1 MPSTYSTNLRFEL
14 MATGEKSGT
23 WGTIS
28 NTNIGTLIEQ
38 AISGVASVTHD
49 DSASYSLTTGNGT
62 TDEARN
68 AVVNVTGTLTAARNL
83 VVPSVDKLYVIKNST
98 SGGFN
103 ITVKTS
109 AGTGVVV
116 ENGNTK
122 VVFCDATNV
131 EEAITEVD
139 LNKLTASLL
148 EVDNLK
154 LDGNT
159 ISSTDT
165 NGDITL
171 DPNGTGKVN
180 VVGELEADSL
190 DIDGNGT
197 IDGTLTITTADNNPQ
212 LIIKSTDADA
222 NDGPIFDLVRDSAS
236 PADNDAI
243 GSIRWKAD
251 DSAANETQYADIR
264 VFTDDVTDGTE
275 DVNFTLRGILN
286 GTLVSRLAFN
296 ASEMVINDSSNNVD
310 FRVESDSDTHMLF
323 VDAGNNR
330 AGIKENAPDD
340 TFDVDGTILSGVAAT
355 TGGPVFAQRYARNGP
370 VGTGDYL
377 GIISSHAGSGAFK
390 IGYGLMATSSQDHAS
405 SYDNFSGGRSAVE
418 FNQST
423 INFRNDT
430 SDSSTTVGSAV
441 TTQQLLQL
449 DRSEATFNEDGNNI
463 DFRVESNNNTH
474 AFFVDAGGDDV
485 CIGKTS
491 ANLSSAGSEFTNIN
505 SANTYLGVTN
515 TSTGS
520 TNSTMYI
527 NRQSSDGQAIQFRRA
542 NSTVGN
548 VSVTSSGTTYNTS
561 SDRRLKTDINPIAD
575 ATEKLMAMNPVTH
588 KWIAEPDGDAVHG
601 FIAQEIQEIAPESVT
616 GEDGGEEMMAM
627 DYGRIT
633 PILVAALQ
641 ESNKK
646 IEQLEARIAEL
657 EAK

>member
-62 TDEARN
+62 SDEARN
-68 AVVNVTGTLTAARNL
+68 AVVVVTGTLTAARNL

-463 DFRVESNNNTH
+463 DFRVESNANTH
-474 AFFVDAGGDDV
+474 MLFVDASGESVSLGTSNATAAQSNIAGGLSYKPAAQLEVSSLTTQAAFFNRTDSGNL
-485 CIGKTS
+485 IGF
-491 ANLSSAGSEFTNIN
+491 LRAGS
-505 SANTYLGVTN
+505 SVG
-515 TSTGS
+515 
-520 TNSTMYI
+520 
-527 NRQSSDGQAIQFRRA
+527 AI
-542 NSTVGN
+542 
-548 VSVTSSGTTYNTS
+548 SVTASGTTYHTT
-561 SDRRLKTDINPIAD
+561 SDRRLKENIEPLVATD
-575 ATEKLMAMNPVTH
+575 KLMAMNPVSYTW
-588 KWIAEPDGDAVHG
+588 KAFPDEPRSMG
-601 FIAQEIQEIAPESVT
+601 FIAQEMAEVMPEAVST
-616 GEDGGEEMMAM
+616 NEHNGMMSM